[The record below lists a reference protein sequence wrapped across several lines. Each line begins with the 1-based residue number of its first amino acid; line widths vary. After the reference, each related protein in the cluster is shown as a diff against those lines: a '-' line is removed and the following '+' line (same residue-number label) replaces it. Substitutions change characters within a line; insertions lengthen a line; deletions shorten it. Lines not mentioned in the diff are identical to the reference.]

1 MVDYAEITIPEKSKK
16 EATKESLSSILI
28 EHYNAKINF
37 LINLQT
43 LREILQL
50 CMFFVKLLQKV
61 VKLNIF
67 YFIYQKICIFT
78 CY

>member
-1 MVDYAEITIPEKSKK
+1 MVDHAGITIPEKSKK

-50 CMFFVKLLQKV
+50 
-61 VKLNIF
+61 
-67 YFIYQKICIFT
+67 
-78 CY
+78 